1 MIRLLSTHE
10 QETKMKL
17 KDVKLVKSILGDDIF
32 DELKKSSIYKP
43 ETKTA
48 LDPEEIRVAL
58 EIVPRSVLSFLFANL
73 KYREIN
79 DVIDI
84 DLPWAMGAKLHVNK
98 LGMDN
103 YSGEITKEGK
113 RLYEFSHRSMPS
125 IGLIL
130 LSVFELYDIDLLN
143 EVKQKQDQ
151 PQNDRV
157 ERLQDV
163 IDERLAMH
171 SLVRDVVD
179 KRISER
185 EAINKLIKER
195 LSDHIAET
203 QIKAEEP
210 KEEAPMEN
218 TSKSKLKQFL
228 DNIEKKRS
236 DSVELDKSEDI
247 KCPDCKT
254 TIYKKETTE
263 IVPCICYG
271 EFMSKPIKI
280 TKNEDG
286 KVKIKFP
293 KNFDIDNVEM
303 ILEALKANK

>member
-1 MIRLLSTHE
+1 
-10 QETKMKL
+10 MKL

-73 KYREIN
+73 KYREVN
-79 DVIDI
+79 DIIDV
-84 DLPWAMGAKLHVNK
+84 DLPWAFNAKLHANK

-103 YSGEITKEGK
+103 YSGEITKDGK
-113 RLYEFSHRSMPS
+113 RLYEFQHRSMPS
-125 IGLIL
+125 LGLIL
-130 LSVFELYDIDLLN
+130 LSLFELYDIELLN
-143 EVKQKQDQ
+143 EIKQKQDQ
-151 PQNDRV
+151 PAQSTDRI
-157 ERLQDV
+157 ERLQDI
-163 IDERLAMH
+163 IDDRLAMH

-210 KEEAPMEN
+210 KEEAPMEDN
-218 TSKSKLKQFL
+218 SKSKLKQFL

-247 KCPDCKT
+247 KCPDCRT

-263 IVPCICYG
+263 IVPCICFG
-271 EFMSKPIKI
+271 EHMAKPIKI

-293 KNFDIDNVEM
+293 KSFDIENVEM
-303 ILEALKANK
+303 LLEALKK

>member
-1 MIRLLSTHE
+1 
-10 QETKMKL
+10 MKL

-73 KYREIN
+73 KYRPVN
-79 DVIDI
+79 DIIDV
-84 DLPWAMGAKLHVNK
+84 DLPWAMNAKLHVNK

-103 YSGEITKEGK
+103 YSGEITQDGK
-113 RLYEFSHRSMPS
+113 RLYEFQHRSMPS
-125 IGLIL
+125 LGLIL
-130 LSVFELYDIDLLN
+130 LSVFELYDIELLN
-143 EVKQKQDQ
+143 EIKQKQDQ
-151 PQNDRV
+151 PKNDRI

-171 SLVRDVVD
+171 SLIRDVVD

-210 KEEAPMEN
+210 KEEQPMEETN
-218 TSKSKLKQFL
+218 KSKLRQFL
-228 DNIEKKRS
+228 ENREKKRS
-236 DSVELDKSEDI
+236 DAVELDKSEDI
-247 KCPDCKT
+247 KCPDCKI

-263 IVPCICYG
+263 IIPCVCYG
-271 EFMSKPIKI
+271 EHMAKPIKI

-293 KNFDIDNVEM
+293 KSFDIENIEM
-303 ILEALKANK
+303 LLDALKKQ

>member
-1 MIRLLSTHE
+1 
-10 QETKMKL
+10 MKL
-17 KDVKLVKSILGDDIF
+17 KDVKLVKSILGDDVF
-32 DELKKSSIYKP
+32 DQLKKSSIYKP

-73 KYREIN
+73 KYRQVN
-79 DVIDI
+79 DIIDI
-84 DLPWAMGAKLHVNK
+84 ELPWAPGAKLHAEK
-98 LGMDN
+98 RGMDN
-103 YSGEITKEGK
+103 YTGEITQGGK
-113 RLYEFSHRSMPS
+113 RLYEFQHRSMPS
-125 IGLIL
+125 IGLVL
-130 LSVFELYDIDLLN
+130 LSLFELYDIELLK
-143 EVKQKQDQ
+143 EIKQKEDQ
-151 PQNDRV
+151 PPQTDSRI

-185 EAINKLIKER
+185 EAINKIIKDR
-195 LSDHIAET
+195 LSEHIAET
-203 QIKAEEP
+203 QVKAEEP
-210 KEEAPMEN
+210 KEIEPMEDN
-218 TSKSKLKQFL
+218 SKSKLRQFL
-228 DNIEKKRS
+228 ESREKKRS

-254 TIYKKETTE
+254 TIYKKETAE
-263 IVPCICYG
+263 IIPCICYG
-271 EFMSKPIKI
+271 EHMSKPIKI

-293 KNFDIDNVEM
+293 KSFDVDNIEM
-303 ILEALKANK
+303 LLEALKK

>member
-1 MIRLLSTHE
+1 
-10 QETKMKL
+10 MKL
-17 KDVKLVKSILGDDIF
+17 KDVKLVKSILGNDIF
-32 DELKKSSIYKP
+32 DELKKSAIYKP

-73 KYREIN
+73 KYREVN
-79 DVIDI
+79 DIIDVE
-84 DLPWAMGAKLHVNK
+84 LPWALNAKLHVNK

-103 YSGEITKEGK
+103 YSGEVTKDGK
-113 RLYEFSHRSMPS
+113 RLYEFQHRSMPS
-125 IGLIL
+125 LGLIL

-143 EVKQKQDQ
+143 EIKQKQDQ
-151 PQNDRV
+151 PPQPTDRI
-157 ERLQDV
+157 ERLQDI
-163 IDERLAMH
+163 IDDRLAMH

-203 QIKAEEP
+203 QLKAEEP
-210 KEEAPMEN
+210 KEEAPMED

-236 DSVELDKSEDI
+236 DPVELDKSEDI

-271 EFMSKPIKI
+271 EHMAKPIKI
-280 TKNEDG
+280 NKSADG
-286 KVKIKFP
+286 MVKIKFP
-293 KNFDIDNVEM
+293 KGFDIENVEM
-303 ILEALKANK
+303 LLEALKKQ